1 MTAIDPDFLDERV
14 AALDDK
20 LTGLLAEIEATCM
33 TWAVDLTDCA
43 ESSPKP
49 EEQ

>member
-1 MTAIDPDFLDERV
+1 MTDIDAEFMDERV

-33 TWAVDLTDCA
+33 TWAVDLADRA
-43 ESSPKP
+43 ESAPKP
-49 EEQ
+49 EER

>member
-1 MTAIDPDFLDERV
+1 MEDIHPEFVDERI

-33 TWAVDLTDCA
+33 TWAVDLTDRV

-49 EEQ
+49 EER